1 MTTTLRE
8 IRAPQILELLGARGD
23 IGLEFEQLDVGI
35 DVQGQSTSGSL
46 GGKFVNLCQLLIADF
61 ARFGMQILFRLLA
74 FSGRLL
80 QGSQY
85 SFSEWIHGETFPLEY
100 FETACPDGNRARQV
114 PARGPGWARLY
125 TRARQRKK
133 ASPTRKLR
141 FGV

>member
-35 DVQGQSTSGSL
+35 DVQGQFTSGSL
-46 GGKFVNLCQLLIADF
+46 GGKFVNLCQLLVADF

-74 FSGRLL
+74 SSGRLL

-85 SFSEWIHGETFPLEY
+85 SFSEWIHGRPFLWSILKR
-100 FETACPDGNRARQV
+100 RAPMGIVHVRSLREG
-114 PARGPGWARLY
+114 RGGRGS
-125 TRARQRKK
+125 TH
-133 ASPTRKLR
+133 
-141 FGV
+141 